1 MTINFVYAS
10 GYRAEI
16 TLTPE
21 EARVIQHKLNM
32 RAMCARISGNDSQP
46 SRINPSE
53 VHATIVSHI

>member
-10 GYRAEI
+10 GDRAEI

-32 RAMCARISGNDSQP
+32 RAMCARISGNDS
-46 SRINPSE
+46 RRVKPSE